1 MDKKLTHLGKHLRE
15 LRIDRGETAKEMAKK
30 LNVTSAYLSSIEL
43 GRRRM
48 SINLKDKIIN
58 TYCYSKEDIDL
69 IEELVIKDST
79 MIKLHVDH
87 LNLEERKI
95 LFALIR
101 QIKELSKEDLDK
113 IRKIIEK

>member
-1 MDKKLTHLGKHLRE
+1 MDKKLTHLGKHLRK
-15 LRIDRGETAKEMAKK
+15 LRVDREETAKEMASK
-30 LNVTSAYLSSIEL
+30 LGVTSSYLSAIEL
-43 GRRRM
+43 GKRRM
-48 SINLKDKIIN
+48 SINLKDKIIEK
-58 TYCYSKEDIDL
+58 YCYSKEDIDL
-69 IEELVIKDST
+69 IEELVIQDST

-101 QIKELSKEDLDK
+101 KIKELSQEDLDK